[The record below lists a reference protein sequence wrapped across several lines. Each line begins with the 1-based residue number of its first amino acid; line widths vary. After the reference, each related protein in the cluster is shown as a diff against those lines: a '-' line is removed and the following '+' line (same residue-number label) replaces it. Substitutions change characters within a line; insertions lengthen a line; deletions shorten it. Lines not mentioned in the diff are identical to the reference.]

1 MQPVSPC
8 SSLHINVC
16 VCDNDNQARGSVQDV
31 TMGLKYHINHIIA
44 TTYLPNHQRT
54 LVVVWF
60 YGTQAS
66 VYIKDEQDK
75 KLYNL
80 QVVFY
85 VTIA

>member
-1 MQPVSPC
+1 
-8 SSLHINVC
+8 
-16 VCDNDNQARGSVQDV
+16 
-31 TMGLKYHINHIIA
+31 MGLKYHINHIIA

-85 VTIA
+85 VTIAQKYLQIFGRFELIKS